1 MKKVLKW
8 VAIFFV
14 GLIVLALIFGKDETT
29 SSPEASQK
37 ATSEADTQTQV
48 EATPPMEVTSEEIL
62 KAYKTNEMAANKKFK
77 NQKLLVTG
85 EIDSIEADISDNAV
99 ITFKTADKYE
109 FLNPRASLT
118 KEETDNATNLAKGQ
132 SIKLLCLDI
141 SEVAGMPHLKKCT
154 IQ

>member
-62 KAYKTNEMAANKKFK
+62 KAYKTNEMAANKRFK
-77 NQKLLVTG
+77 GQQLLVSG
-85 EIDSIEADISDNAV
+85 KIDSIEADVSDNAV
-99 ITFKTADKYE
+99 ITFKTADQYE
-109 FLNPRASLT
+109 FLKPRASLN
-118 KEETDNATNLAKGQ
+118 KVETEKATTLSKGQ
-132 SIKLLCLDI
+132 NIKLLCSDI
-141 SEVAGMPHLKKCT
+141 SEIAGMPHLKKCV